1 MVSDTIGAGVFSG
14 VGGQVDFIR
23 AAGLSEGGK
32 PIIALPSQTSK
43 GKPRIVYG
51 NAFYAPQTRFTR
63 PMSRRQCME
72 SLSCARER
80 EREMDR
86 ARCLPLSRRQC
97 MEPLLRVTD
106 GEVERV
112 RYLPR
117 ACT

>member
-1 MVSDTIGAGVFSG
+1 VVSDTIGAGVFSG

-80 EREMDR
+80 ERER
-86 ARCLPLSRRQC
+86 WIERGVCRC
-97 MEPLLRVTD
+97 RV
-106 GEVERV
+106 GSAWNRSCV
-112 RYLPR
+112 
-117 ACT
+117 